1 MYLCVYVCVAGLAY
15 QDQGRYEE
23 AVAQF
28 RNFSVTVRVHPL
40 EAGEITFSAAGQ
52 DQDQDLLLESKVREC
67 DLLQILDQVPARHLC
82 MYGMYV

>member
-1 MYLCVYVCVAGLAY
+1 MGGVSGLAY

-52 DQDQDLLLESKVREC
+52 DQDLLLESKVREC
-67 DLLQILDQVPARHLC
+67 DLLQLLDQVPANFVWMVYVYISLC
-82 MYGMYV
+82 VLV